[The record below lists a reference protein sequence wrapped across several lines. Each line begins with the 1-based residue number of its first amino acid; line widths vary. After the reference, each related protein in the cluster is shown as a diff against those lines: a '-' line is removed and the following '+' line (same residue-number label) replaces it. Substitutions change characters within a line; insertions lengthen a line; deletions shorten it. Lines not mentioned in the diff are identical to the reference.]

1 MTTLEKMLERH
12 QAANLLALQCV
23 LRLGGLMGIGM
34 LSTVR
39 KTLDTYLVC
48 VQRGAESMTQSPL
61 TGSPEQLMT
70 GCVDAMTECVEK
82 SWQDF
87 RNNIQIL
94 LLTQDEALI
103 WVARIDRALAAE

>member
-1 MTTLEKMLERH
+1 MTTINRMLERN
-12 QAANLLALQCV
+12 QAANLLAMQGA

-34 LSTVR
+34 LSSVR

-48 VQRGAESMTQSPL
+48 WQHGAEAMTQRPIND
-61 TGSPEQLMT
+61 SPEKWAAN
-70 GCVDAMTECVEK
+70 CVDAMIECVEK

-87 RNNIQIL
+87 RNNLQIL

-103 WVARIDRALAAE
+103 WVVRIDRALVAD

>member
-1 MTTLEKMLERH
+1 
-12 QAANLLALQCV
+12 
-23 LRLGGLMGIGM
+23 MGIGM

-48 VQRGAESMTQSPL
+48 VQRGAECITYSPL

-70 GCVDAMTECVEK
+70 DCVDAMTECVEK